1 MNLPLEPETI
11 RKNLSFDS
19 LNTRMKK
26 IQYRLHLFKKKIL
39 PIRWNSFSNPQY
51 ILKSA
56 LDATPTLKVIIIVAI
71 FGVFLSVWFIGY
83 GIYLQTTTPVFAEG
97 GEIREAVIENN
108 IEKFNPILLNS
119 SEPESRVNRLLYHP
133 LYEVTYPDFLSSNTT
148 PTLKPILLEQ
158 SPTWKSTDPK
168 SEDSFKTLRFT
179 LKKNL
184 KWSDNS
190 PLTVRDIEY
199 SYNLIKPSKDS
210 AGGNLQFRD
219 VLSQTTLNII
229 DDYNFEIVSKTPNPQ
244 LINSA
249 NFTPISKAYYSDLN
263 IDRLGDDPRSEK
275 PLVTSGYFRLTDE
288 KIVDPD
294 NTKSQPVQNPIE
306 DSNRTVQTLVLQKNP
321 NQNTGEAVYI
331 DKYILRKYN
340 SFSDKGGDSKNTLE
354 RAFKDGKV
362 DLLSRLVSPTS
373 NIQSS
378 TLKETSG
385 INYSSSASNTF
396 YNLYLNIKI
405 NDYFINQTMR
415 KYVICSF
422 EKLNLGSKFG
432 NSISDIP
439 ADARLLPLHFHT
451 KTASG
456 CPENTDSIL
465 DPQFYSIKNDSGKK
479 QVVVVG
485 SPAEIQ
491 LAGLES
497 TGPLLQEIKNH
508 FESIGIAV
516 TDVIS
521 SSDQLNQA
529 LKDKT
534 YTALFLPITHISS
547 DPYSLYGANAQNV
560 SNIQQNNKVLS
571 YDVETNLK
579 NYSLSNMTDIA
590 SRDKLIEF
598 FKQEYVSIN
607 LFRGK
612 YDTFYSNKI
621 NTDIITEKTGNFASK
636 IPNVVTFPSD
646 TIPLFNSFAL
656 KSKRVRK

>member
-1 MNLPLEPETI
+1 MNLPLDSETI

-39 PIRWNSFSNPQY
+39 PIRWNSFSNPEY
-51 ILKSA
+51 VVKST
-56 LDATPTLKVIIIVAI
+56 LDATPTLKVIIIAAI
-71 FGVFLSVWFIGY
+71 FGVFLSVWFLGY
-83 GIYLQTTTPVFAEG
+83 GIYLQTTAPVFAEG
-97 GEIREAVIENN
+97 GELREAVIESDLQV
-108 IEKFNPILLNS
+108 FNPILSSS
-119 SEPESRVNRLLYHP
+119 SESESRVNRLLYHP
-133 LYEVTYPDFLSSNTT
+133 LYEVTYPDFLSPNTT
-148 PTLKPILLEQ
+148 PTLKPVLLEK

-168 SEDSFKTLRFT
+168 SEEGFKTLTFT

-219 VLSQTTLNII
+219 VLSQTTFNII
-229 DDYNFEIVSKTPNPQ
+229 DDYNFEITSKTPNPQ
-244 LINSA
+244 LINNA
-249 NFTPISKAYYSDLN
+249 NFTPISKGYYSDLN
-263 IDRLGDDPRSEK
+263 LDRLRDDSRSEK
-275 PLVTSGYFRLTDE
+275 PIVTSGYFRFTDE
-288 KIVDPD
+288 KIIDPD
-294 NTKSQPVQNPIE
+294 NLKSQPVQNPIKE
-306 DSNRTVQTLVLQKNP
+306 PNGSIQTLVLQKNP
-321 NQNTGEAVYI
+321 NQNTGETVYI
-331 DKYILRKYN
+331 DKYIVRKYN

-362 DLLSRLVSPTS
+362 DILSRLVSPTS

-378 TLKETSG
+378 TLKESSG
-385 INYSSSASNTF
+385 LNYASSASNTF

-422 EKLNLGSKFG
+422 EKLNLGSRFG
-432 NSISDIP
+432 NSISDLSP
-439 ADARLLPLHFHT
+439 DQRLLPLHFQT

-465 DPQFYSIKNDSGKK
+465 DSAFYSIKNDSGKK
-479 QVVVVG
+479 QVIVVG

-521 SSDQLNQA
+521 APDKLTTA
-529 LKDKT
+529 LKDKA

-579 NYSLSNMTDIA
+579 NYSLSNMTDTA

-598 FKQEYVSIN
+598 FKQEFVSIN

-621 NTDIITEKTGNFASK
+621 NTDIVTEKTGNFSSK
-636 IPNVVTFPSD
+636 LPNVVTFPID
-646 TIPLFNSFAL
+646 TILQFDSFAL
-656 KSKRVRK
+656 KSKRIRK